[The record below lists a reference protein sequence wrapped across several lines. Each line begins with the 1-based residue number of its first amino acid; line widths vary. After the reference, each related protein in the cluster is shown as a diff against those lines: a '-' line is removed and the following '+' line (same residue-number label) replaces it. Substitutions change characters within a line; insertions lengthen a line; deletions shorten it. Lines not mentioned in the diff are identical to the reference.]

1 MCFQRLH
8 EETMSYENKK
18 LCFRKAEVLLEYGAD
33 INWIVNKVEGHTFL
47 MDFCASLRETLSK
60 SKKKM
65 ILEAMKFLIEKGASK
80 EIRSLSD
87 LTCLD
92 MAKES
97 PYRKEI
103 IGIFQEAE
111 VVPKKTL
118 KRARC
123 KPLAFDIG
131 KIQEELDR
139 DRI

>member
-1 MCFQRLH
+1 M
-8 EETMSYENKK
+8 
-18 LCFRKAEVLLEYGAD
+18 LEYGAD

-103 IGIFQEAE
+103 IAIFQETE